1 MTISREFHPYRSAF
15 IQERMMAKN
24 ELSKG
29 EKASKWRKTK
39 YDASTTFVNLKN
51 HDEFES
57 AAVENNVFSMVFP
70 NLKAIKEE
78 TLFPCEIFDGNEAWI
93 GKDATGK
100 YKYFTGQPYD
110 EAVAYSIFD
119 LLLCFSQVQGKGYTQ
134 QCQFVRDELI
144 NLLNVSYGVVDW
156 ERKEKEKYIENER
169 ILALFKN
176 HDFQVKY
183 PNLFKK
189 IKSYV
194 DVLENMLIH
203 GQKFV
208 DIEKR
213 SDKNNSIFS
222 MYASQSKVSPSRF
235 SIAVKRFR
243 ELGLLFAE
251 KRIVTY
257 FDKNTR
263 SKCLTETTLY
273 SFPHYSESFF
283 KELEESL
290 KRNKA
295 VKK

>member
-78 TLFPCEIFDGNEAWI
+78 TLFSCEIFDGNEAWI
-93 GKDATGK
+93 GKDAIGK

-119 LLLCFSQVQGKGYTQ
+119 LLLCFPQVQGKGYTQ

-156 ERKEKEKYIENER
+156 ERKENEKYIKNEH
-169 ILALFKN
+169 ILSLFKN
-176 HDFQVKY
+176 QDYQAKY

-189 IKSYV
+189 IKSYL

-203 GQKFV
+203 GQKFINI
-208 DIEKR
+208 DKR
-213 SDKNNSIFS
+213 NEENNSIFS
-222 MYASQSKVSPSRF
+222 MYASQSNVSSSRF
-235 SIAVKRFR
+235 TNAVKRFK
-243 ELGLLFAE
+243 ELGFLFAE
-251 KRIVTY
+251 EKRVTFFDKRIH
-257 FDKNTR
+257 
-263 SKCLTETTLY
+263 SECLTTTTFY
-273 SFPHYSESFF
+273 SFPLYSETFF
-283 KELEESL
+283 NEIEECL

-295 VKK
+295 NK

>member
-1 MTISREFHPYRSAF
+1 MTISREFHLYRSAF

-39 YDASTTFVNLKN
+39 YDASTTFENLKN

-100 YKYFTGQPYD
+100 YKYFTGKPFD

-119 LLLCFSQVQGKGYTQ
+119 LLLCFPQVQGNGYTQ
-134 QCQFVRDELI
+134 QRQFVRDELI

-156 ERKEKEKYIENER
+156 ERKEKKKYIENER
-169 ILALFKN
+169 ILSLFKN

-189 IKSYV
+189 IRYYV

-203 GQKFV
+203 GQKFI

-213 SDKNNSIFS
+213 SEKNNSIFS
-222 MYASQSKVSPSRF
+222 MYASQSKVSSARF
-235 SIAVKRFR
+235 SSAVKRFK
-243 ELGLLFAE
+243 ELGFLFAE
-251 KRIVTY
+251 RRKVTF
-257 FDKNTR
+257 FDKNTQ

-273 SFPHYSESFF
+273 SFPLYSESFF
-283 KELEESL
+283 KEIEEYL
-290 KRNKA
+290 KSNKA
-295 VKK
+295 LK